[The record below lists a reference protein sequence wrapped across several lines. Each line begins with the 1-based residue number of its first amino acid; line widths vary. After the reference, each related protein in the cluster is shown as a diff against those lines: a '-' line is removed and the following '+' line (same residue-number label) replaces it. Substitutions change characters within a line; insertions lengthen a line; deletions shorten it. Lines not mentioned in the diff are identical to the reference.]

1 MFRTFLFHLFHS
13 ALFYFRSNQFIPLP
27 VNVDNLDRIILF
39 QMFTQLSDIHVHA
52 SCIEIIIINPN
63 GLQCEITL
71 QNLISM
77 STKQAQ

>member
-27 VNVDNLDRIILF
+27 VNVDNLDRIIFF

-52 SCIEIIIINPN
+52 SCIEIIIIQMVFNAKSR
-63 GLQCEITL
+63 CR
-71 QNLISM
+71 ISL
-77 STKQAQ
+77 A

>member
-27 VNVDNLDRIILF
+27 VNVDNLDRIIFF

-63 GLQCEITL
+63 GFQGKVALK
-71 QNLISM
+71 NLIGM
-77 STKQAQ
+77 CTKQS

>member
-1 MFRTFLFHLFHS
+1 MFQDFLFHLFHS

-27 VNVDNLDRIILF
+27 VNVIISIESSSFKCLRN
-39 QMFTQLSDIHVHA
+39 LSDVHVHA

-63 GLQCEITL
+63 GFQCEITL